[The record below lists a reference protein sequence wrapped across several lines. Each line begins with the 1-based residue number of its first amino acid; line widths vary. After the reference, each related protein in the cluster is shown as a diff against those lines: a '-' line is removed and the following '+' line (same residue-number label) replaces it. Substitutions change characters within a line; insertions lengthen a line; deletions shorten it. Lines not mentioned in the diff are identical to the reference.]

1 MKKLLLLLCALLTGV
16 SGAWAED
23 FSQGY
28 YTISPGA
35 NTSYQGFYSATNG
48 NSKYGGS
55 SSKSTSLAYFTFE
68 KTDQEN
74 VYYWYDCS
82 NRKYIYA
89 DGSGYLQVADTK
101 DTNDN
106 NYKWFIKDDGA
117 GNLTIT
123 DMTNYNDGNPTKGLV
138 QLNSVGG
145 WWASKCTFSQNT
157 GRNTWKFNLLM
168 KKNVPYYIGLQRA
181 ADRYLQYSSN
191 KMQQAQVS
199 TKSVEHIWY
208 FTDEGTGSTKIYAL
222 SNITAMGYAANAT
235 AGADKI
241 ATTNS
246 AKNFYIKSTN
256 NTGYPFAFLTDAQ
269 SSTLY
274 LSNHG
279 GTSSANMG
287 LYSDINDEGTRLK
300 VEDATDFFAQ
310 NQTVNLIT
318 SNIIT
323 PYSGGAGTSEAR
335 VSISHN
341 GGTITL
347 TGAEKT
353 YYLTG
358 SNSATQSTVNF
369 DGTTINYDNELG
381 VGTATY
387 NINNTS
393 ITTPRFITSQGGAG
407 RPSVVNLTGNSVI
420 TVTGSSNVDTNQSSI
435 MIGHWNGSSDV
446 TLSGTAQIEAVDAQF
461 LIGKTGNTQTI
472 TLNDNSSITAK
483 GIIASAN
490 ASGTNT
496 LNLNGGSLNLGEV
509 GITSFSTS
517 RSIAIN
523 VTENAT
529 ITATAAT
536 LPISQPITVASGKV
550 LNIDGT
556 NNAVTLS
563 GKVTNN
569 GTINFKNATLTANLD
584 DRSLANYTFTNCT
597 ATLQFVETADEYK
610 AGGFTITNVPDG
622 ATIKVKKYGT
632 TDYETITPEAGTAT
646 ISHEVGVCGLA
657 AWLDYTFNE
666 STKATNIHSPADR
679 VINNAGNAGTSG
691 HNLTIDEGYNTNN
704 CYNDDGTLKVMSTP
718 WRNITWPTN
727 YTVAVAGNVP
737 DVENGCLV
745 AFGSTTAGSQNYLA
759 IIRGASQNE
768 IKLVKGHGMNS
779 AFEVISTMTAAN
791 ATALSHLV
799 VFTKNGNTFTV
810 YLDGIQKTQV
820 TYSDALGGGFQI
832 GSLHGGV
839 TGTGVVR
846 VNDMSADIKAKVF
859 AKAIR
864 VFDYVITS
872 DQMTALT
879 EEFPYVSYGG
889 TYSRAIS
896 ENSNL
901 SATNAWLNK
910 GSQGYVD
917 VPVNAIVDAVTYYP
931 DVEITTTAASTLTV
945 NADMDAE
952 NIKFDGAGK
961 LTIASDGTH
970 NIHIYGSLTANGPI
984 SVKYGETDLSAVPV
998 AIGESGSVE
1007 FDFSASDFS
1016 SVNVP
1021 TDYPVTGNTAD
1032 YGSKVTGVYP
1042 SDIYHT
1048 YTLAYNGTTNS
1059 YYLTVAP
1066 SVALKQQQ
1074 AIALVT
1080 PYYDGNHVGAGL
1092 GKYTISLG
1100 ETSYANFAD
1109 FETEVTSWTTIGDCV
1124 EPTIVFNMP
1133 TNGFYR
1139 FTSQN
1144 NQDNTGNVGKYLHNY
1159 LTSGAIALNST
1170 EDKTTIFYVDR
1181 TSNLLLSYDN
1191 GLYLNNYNVEPAV
1204 GESYT
1209 WTIEE
1214 GAELGKYALK
1224 MGTTWYASDWNTT
1237 DNITYGRKDANALWA
1252 IEPVESLPVTF
1263 KGQYASFYSPVDLT
1277 LPGGVQAFTGAVNG
1291 NRFTLT
1297 PVDYV
1302 PANTGVILKL
1312 DAFESEISKD
1322 FTILST
1328 VTPIEGTSLT
1338 GTTAAMSVEAGTTL
1352 VLGKS
1357 DGNWGI
1363 YTYGSEGN
1371 VTLGGFKA
1379 YMDKPANNV
1388 KGFAFNFDLPTIVDE
1403 LNAQSENSGPVYN
1416 LAGQRVQKAQKGIYI
1431 VNGKKVA
1438 MKQ

>member
-1 MKKLLLLLCALLTGV
+1 MKKLLLFICVLLTGI

-23 FSQGY
+23 YSQGY

-35 NTSYQGFYSATNG
+35 NTNYQGFYSATNA

-55 SSKSTSLAYFTFE
+55 SSKNTALAYFTFE
-68 KTDQEN
+68 KTGQEN

-101 DTNDN
+101 NTNDD

-123 DMTNYNDGNPTKGLV
+123 DMTNYNGGNPTKGLV
-138 QLNSVGG
+138 QLSSVGG
-145 WWASKCTFSQNT
+145 WWASKCTFAQNS

-222 SNITAMGYAANAT
+222 SNIDAMGYAADAT

-246 AKNFYIKSTN
+246 VKNFYIKSTN
-256 NTGYPFAFLTDAQ
+256 ATDYPFAFLTDAQ

-274 LSNHG
+274 LSNNG
-279 GTSSANMG
+279 GITWANMG
-287 LYSDINDEGTRLK
+287 LYSDINDSGTRLK

-358 SNSATQSTVNF
+358 SNNATQSTVNF

-420 TVTGSSNVDTNQSSI
+420 TVTGNSNVDTNQSSI
-435 MIGHWNGSSDV
+435 MIGHWNGSSDL
-446 TLSGTAQIEAVDAQF
+446 TLDNTAKIEAVDAQF

-472 TLNDNSSITAK
+472 TLNDNSNITAK

-550 LNIDGT
+550 LNIDGA
-556 NNAVTLS
+556 NNAVALS
-563 GKVTNN
+563 GTVTNN

-584 DRSLANYTFTNCT
+584 DRSLANYTLTNCT
-597 ATLQFVETADEYK
+597 ATLQFVETGDEYK
-610 AGGFTITNVPDG
+610 AGGFTITNIPSGV
-622 ATIKVKKYGT
+622 TIKVKKYDA
-632 TDYETITPEAGTAT
+632 TDYETVTPEAGTAT
-646 ISHEVGVCGLA
+646 ISHAVEVSGTA

-679 VINNAGNAGTSG
+679 VITNAGNAGSG
-691 HNLTIDEGYNTNN
+691 NNLTIDSGYNTDNS
-704 CYNDDGTLKVMSTP
+704 YNEDGTLKVMSTP
-718 WRNITWPTN
+718 YRDITWPTN

-810 YLDGIQKTQV
+810 YLDGVQKTQV

-839 TGTGVVR
+839 TGTGVGR
-846 VNDMSADIKAKVF
+846 VNDMSDATAKAKVF

-864 VFDYVITS
+864 VYDYVISS
-872 DQMTALT
+872 DQMEALT
-879 EEFPYVSYGG
+879 EEFPYTSFGG
-889 TYSRAIS
+889 KYSRTITA
-896 ENSNL
+896 NSNL
-901 SATNAWLNK
+901 SATDAWLNA
-910 GSQGYVD
+910 STQGNVD

-945 NADMDAE
+945 NANMDAE
-952 NIKFDGAGK
+952 NITFEGTGK
-961 LTIASDGTH
+961 LTIASDGEH

-998 AIGESGSVE
+998 TIGESGSVE

-1016 SVNVP
+1016 SVNAP
-1021 TDYPVTGNTAD
+1021 TDYPVTGHTAD

-1048 YTLAYNGTTNS
+1048 YTLTHNGSSNN
-1059 YYLTVAP
+1059 YILTVAP

-1074 AIALVT
+1074 AIDLVT
-1080 PYYDGNHVGAGL
+1080 PYYNGNHVGAGL

-1100 ETSYANFAD
+1100 ETLYANLAD
-1109 FETEVTSWTTIGDCV
+1109 FRTAVMSWATIGDCV
-1124 EPTIVFNMP
+1124 EPTIAINMP

-1191 GLYLNNYNVEPAV
+1191 GLYLNNYNVGPAV

-1214 GAELGKYALK
+1214 GTELGKYALK
-1224 MGTTWYASDWNTT
+1224 MGTTWYASDWNTA

-1252 IEPVESLPVTF
+1252 IEPVESLPVTITAA
-1263 KGQYASFYSPVDLT
+1263 GYATLYSPVALT
-1277 LPGGVQAFTGAVNG
+1277 IPYGVTAYVATDMD
-1291 NRFTLT
+1291 
-1297 PVDYV
+1297 DYLHLDAINDATI
-1302 PANTGVILKL
+1302 PAETGVILKG
-1312 DAFESEISKD
+1312 AAGTYNFAITTGGTAVSE
-1322 FTILST
+1322 
-1328 VTPIEGTSLT
+1328 LT
-1338 GTTAAMSVEAGTTL
+1338 GTIATIAKPADAYYFSNGESGIGFYKEGSAETL
-1352 VLGKS
+1352 A
-1357 DGNWGI
+1357 
-1363 YTYGSEGN
+1363 
-1371 VTLGGFKA
+1371 GFKA
-1379 YMDKPANNV
+1379 YLDGSAGT
-1388 KGFAFNFDLPTIVDE
+1388 KGFLAFNFGDAVAIKAVSDAL
-1403 LNAQSENSGPVYN
+1403 QSETQTIYN
-1416 LAGQRVQKAQKGIYI
+1416 LAGQRVSKLQRGVNI
-1431 VNGKKVA
+1431 VNGRKVIV
-1438 MKQ
+1438 K

>member
-1 MKKLLLLLCALLTGV
+1 MRKLLLLITALLTLGV

-23 FSQGY
+23 YSQGY

-35 NTSYQGFYSATNG
+35 NTTYQGFYSASNAD
-48 NSKYGGS
+48 SKYGGS
-55 SSKSTSLAYFTFE
+55 SSKNTALAYFTFE
-68 KTDQEN
+68 KTGQEN

-89 DGSGYLQVADTK
+89 DDSGYLQVADTK
-101 DTNDN
+101 NTNDN

-123 DMTNYNDGNPTKGLV
+123 DMTNYNDGNPTKGLI
-138 QLNSVGG
+138 QLSTVGG
-145 WWASKCTFSQNT
+145 WWASKCTLSSNS

-222 SNITAMGYAANAT
+222 SNITAMGYAADAES
-235 AGADKI
+235 GADKI

-246 AKNFYIKSTN
+246 VKNFYIKSTN
-256 NTGYPFAFLTDAQ
+256 NTDYPFAFLTDAQ
-269 SSTLY
+269 NSTLY
-274 LSNHG
+274 ISNNG
-279 GTSSANMG
+279 GTTYANMG
-287 LYSDINDEGTRLK
+287 LYSNINDEGTRLK

-335 VSISHN
+335 VSITHN

-358 SNSATQSTVNF
+358 SNNATQSTVNF

-420 TVTGSSNVDTNQSSI
+420 TVTGNSNVDTNLSSI
-435 MIGHWNGSSDV
+435 MIGHWNGSSDL
-446 TLSGTAQIEAVDAQF
+446 TLDNTAKIEAVDAQF
-461 LIGKTGNTQTI
+461 LIGKTSNTQTI
-472 TLNDNSSITAK
+472 TLNDNSNITAK

-556 NNAVTLS
+556 NNAVVLS
-563 GKVTNN
+563 GTVTNN

-584 DRSLANYTFTNCT
+584 DRSLANYTLTNCT

-610 AGGFTITNVPDG
+610 TGGFTITNVPDG

-632 TDYETITPEAGTAT
+632 TDYETITPEDGTAT
-646 ISHEVGVCGLA
+646 ISHAVGVSGLA

-666 STKATNIHSPADR
+666 STKSTNIHSPADQ
-679 VINNAGNAGTSG
+679 VITNAGNAGSG
-691 HNLTIDEGYNTNN
+691 NNLTIDYGYNTDN
-704 CYNDDGTLKVMSTP
+704 CYNEDGTLKVMSTP
-718 WRNITWPTN
+718 WRDITWPTN

-745 AFGSTTAGSQNYLA
+745 AFGSTTAGSKNYLA

-768 IKLVKGHGMNS
+768 IKLVKGHEMNN

-810 YLDGIQKTQV
+810 YLDGVQKTQV
-820 TYSDALGGGFQI
+820 TYSDALGGGLQL

-839 TGTGVVR
+839 TGTGVGR
-846 VNDMSADIKAKVF
+846 VNDMSDATAKAKVF

-889 TYSRAIS
+889 TYSRTIS

-910 GSQGYVD
+910 GSQGNVD

-945 NADMDAE
+945 NANMDAE

-961 LTIASDGTH
+961 LTIASDGEH

-1007 FDFSASDFS
+1007 FDFSDADFS

-1080 PYYDGNHVGAGL
+1080 PYYNGNHVGAGL

-1100 ETSYANFAD
+1100 ETPYANIAD
-1109 FETEVTSWTTIGDCV
+1109 YGTAVMSWETIGDCV
-1124 EPTIVFNMP
+1124 EPTIAINMP
-1133 TNGFYR
+1133 TDGFYR

-1181 TSNLLLSYDN
+1181 TGNLLLSYDN

-1252 IEPVESLPVTF
+1252 IEPVESLPITF
-1263 KGQYASFYSPVDLT
+1263 IGEYASFYSPVDLT
-1277 LPGGVQAFTGAVNG
+1277 IPGDAGVKVYTGTING
-1291 NRFTLT
+1291 EWLTLNEVT
-1297 PVDYV
+1297 GTL
-1302 PANTGVILKL
+1302 PANTGVILKGT
-1312 DAFESEISKD
+1312 AGQTVNFP
-1322 FTILST
+1322 ILST
-1328 VTPIEGTSLT
+1328 TTPAESALKGTV
-1338 GTTAAMSVEAGTTL
+1338 AAQPADANGVL
-1352 VLGKS
+1352 VLGK
-1357 DGNWGI
+1357 DNNDVWGI
-1363 YTYGSEGN
+1363 YNYTGA
-1371 VTLGGFKA
+1371 LGGFKA
-1379 YMDKPANNV
+1379 YMTKPAGV
-1388 KGFAFNFDLPTIVDE
+1388 KGFSFRFGDTDAIQSISDE
-1403 LNAQSENSGPVYN
+1403 LSRSEIYDISGR
-1416 LAGQRVQKAQKGIYI
+1416 RVSKPTQGLYI
-1431 VNGKKVA
+1431 VNGKKVVI
-1438 MKQ
+1438 K